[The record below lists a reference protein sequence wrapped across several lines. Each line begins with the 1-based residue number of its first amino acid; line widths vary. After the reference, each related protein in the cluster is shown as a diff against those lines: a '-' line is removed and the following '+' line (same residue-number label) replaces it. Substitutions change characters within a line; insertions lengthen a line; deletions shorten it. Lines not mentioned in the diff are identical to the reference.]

1 MLISSATV
9 SQTHFDPHPFYLSAH
24 RPFSP
29 KASQSQPPFPFLP
42 QFWPNILHHFRGLF
56 RVDQMQ
62 IQHSGS
68 LAGGH
73 REGIVSQDQVKK
85 TKKKTRHH
93 VLHSKQDKPP
103 QKKENREKLW
113 LIL

>member
-29 KASQSQPPFPFLP
+29 KASQSQPPLPFLP

-85 TKKKTRHH
+85 NKKTRHH